1 MAINDE
7 LANAVLRNT
16 HRTVAFEKTINQQIR
31 GNLVELE
38 RELARML
45 GDADLESALPR
56 FQEQR
61 LTRLRKDV
69 NEAINTTYVGNTR
82 DLQAGLTE
90 IAAQTQRL
98 TVQSFNKVFTYD
110 IFDITL
116 TRAELRTLA
125 RNPVVLGGT
134 TTENWFKQNRGLK
147 QGFVERMRLGLA
159 QGETNQ
165 QLVNRLIGSPTG
177 ARETV
182 IIKGRKRS
190 VPLRTGGLMDVPK
203 HQATSLVR
211 TSAQTVSNET
221 LDTIYRDND
230 DVIGG
235 IGVLVTLDGRT
246 TLICMSLSGASWD
259 IKTGDPLPDSPK
271 QIPYPGPAPY
281 HFGCRTVMTPITRSW
296 EELFGAKKAEILNQ
310 AKRPDSVRASMNG
323 EVPGRQQYAGFL
335 RDQGAKFQNSVMGKS
350 RAQLFR
356 DGKIELHQLTD
367 AMLKPLSLA
376 QLEKIA
382 A

>member
-7 LANAVLRNT
+7 LANAVLRNA
-16 HRTVAFEKTINQQIR
+16 HRTVAFEKTINRKIR
-31 GNLVELE
+31 GNLVVLE
-38 RELARML
+38 RELASLL

-61 LTRLRKDV
+61 LQRLRADV
-69 NEAINTTYVGNTR
+69 NDAINTTYAGNAK
-82 DLQAGLTE
+82 DLQAGLTN

-98 TVQSFNKVFTYD
+98 TIQSFNKVFTFD

-116 TRAELRTLA
+116 TPTELRVLA

-134 TTENWFKQNRGLK
+134 TTEQWFKQKGALK
-147 QGFVERMRLGLA
+147 QKFVEQMRLGLV

-165 QLVNRLIGSPTG
+165 QLTNRLIGKTTG

-182 IIKGRKRS
+182 IINGKNRS
-190 VPLRTGGLMDVPK
+190 VAVRSGGIMDVPN
-203 HQATSLVR
+203 HQATALVR
-211 TSAQTVSNET
+211 TSAQSVSNKT
-221 LDTIYRDND
+221 LETIYKDND

-259 IKTGDPLPDSPK
+259 VKTGDPLPESPK

-281 HFGCRTVMTPITRSW
+281 HWNCRTVIVPITRSW
-296 EELFGAKKAEILNQ
+296 EELLGTKQSQILDKAKKPAG
-310 AKRPDSVRASMNG
+310 VRASMNG
-323 EVPGRQQYAGFL
+323 EVPGDQQYTGFL
-335 RDQGAKFQNSVMGKS
+335 NGQSNKFQNSVMGRGK
-350 RAQLFR
+350 ADLFR
-356 DGKIELHQLTD
+356 EGKIELNQLTD

>member
-31 GNLVELE
+31 GNLIELE

-56 FQEQR
+56 FRDDR

-69 NEAINTTYVGNTR
+69 NEAINTTYLGNTR

-110 IFDITL
+110 IFNVTL
-116 TRAELRTLA
+116 TRPELRALA

-134 TTENWFKQNRGLK
+134 TTENWFKQNRSLK
-147 QGFVERMRLGLA
+147 QSFVEQMRLGLA

-165 QLVNRLIGSPTG
+165 QLVNRLIGKPTG

-182 IIKGRKRS
+182 IIKGSKRS
-190 VPLRTGGLMDVPK
+190 VSMRAGGLMDVPK
-203 HQATSLVR
+203 HQATALVR
-211 TSAQTVSNET
+211 TSIS
-221 LDTIYRDND
+221 
-230 DVIGG
+230 
-235 IGVLVTLDGRT
+235 
-246 TLICMSLSGASWD
+246 
-259 IKTGDPLPDSPK
+259 
-271 QIPYPGPAPY
+271 
-281 HFGCRTVMTPITRSW
+281 
-296 EELFGAKKAEILNQ
+296 
-310 AKRPDSVRASMNG
+310 
-323 EVPGRQQYAGFL
+323 
-335 RDQGAKFQNSVMGKS
+335 
-350 RAQLFR
+350 
-356 DGKIELHQLTD
+356 
-367 AMLKPLSLA
+367 
-376 QLEKIA
+376 
-382 A
+382 

>member
-1 MAINDE
+1 MGVNDE

-16 HRTVAFEKTINQQIR
+16 HRTVAFEKTVNQQIR

-69 NEAINTTYVGNTR
+69 NEAINTTYLGNTR

-98 TVQSFNKVFTYD
+98 TIQSFNKVFTYD
-110 IFDITL
+110 IFDVTL

-165 QLVNRLIGSPTG
+165 QLVNRLIGTPTG

-182 IIKGRKRS
+182 IIKGKKRS
-190 VPLRTGGLMDVPK
+190 VQLRSGGLMDVPK
-203 HQATSLVR
+203 HQATALVR

-235 IGVLVTLDGRT
+235 IATIVTLDGRT

-259 IKTGDPLPDSPK
+259 VKTGDPLPESPK
-271 QIPYPGPAPY
+271 QIPYPGPPPY
-281 HFGCRTVMTPITRSW
+281 HWQCRTVVSPITKSW
-296 EELFGAKKAEILNQ
+296 EELFGKKKAEILDI

-323 EVPGRQQYAGFL
+323 EVPGRQQYTGFL
-335 RDQGAKFQNSVMGKS
+335 NEQGAKFQNSVMGKS

-356 DGKIELHQLTD
+356 DGKIELHHLTD
-367 AMLKPLSLA
+367 AMLRPLSLA

>member
-1 MAINDE
+1 MGINDE

-45 GDADLESALPR
+45 GDADLESALTR
-56 FQEQR
+56 FQDQR

-98 TVQSFNKVFTYD
+98 TIQSFNKVFTYD
-110 IFDITL
+110 IFDVTL
-116 TRAELRTLA
+116 TRAELRALA

-134 TTENWFKQNRGLK
+134 TTENWFKQNRNLK
-147 QGFVERMRLGLA
+147 QGFVEQMRLGLA

-165 QLVNRLIGSPTG
+165 QLVNRLIGGPTG

-182 IIKGRKRS
+182 IIKGKRRS
-190 VPLRTGGLMDVPK
+190 VAVRSGGLMDVPK
-203 HQATSLVR
+203 HQATALVR
-211 TSAQTVSNET
+211 TSAQTVSNTT

-235 IGVLVTLDGRT
+235 VGVLVTLDGRT
-246 TLICMSLSGASWD
+246 TLICMSLSGGTWD
-259 IKTGDPLPDSPK
+259 VNTGDPLPDSPK

-281 HFGCRTVMTPITRSW
+281 HFQCRTVMTPITKSW
-296 EELFGAKKAEILNQ
+296 EELFGKKKAEILNN

-323 EVPGRQQYAGFL
+323 EAPGRQQYTGFL
-335 RDQGAKFQNSVMGKS
+335 NGEGEKFQNSVMGKS
-350 RAQLFR
+350 RADLFR
-356 DGKIELHQLTD
+356 AGKIELHQLTD